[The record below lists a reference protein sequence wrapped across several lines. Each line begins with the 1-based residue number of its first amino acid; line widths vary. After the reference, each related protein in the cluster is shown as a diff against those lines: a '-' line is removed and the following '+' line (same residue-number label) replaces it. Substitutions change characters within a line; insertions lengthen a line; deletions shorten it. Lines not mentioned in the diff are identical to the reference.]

1 MGVTA
6 GRSTADEANVLWQ
19 MSLRPLNVELS
30 SGTSRLLVR
39 EQQMEA
45 SVRVLSSCECGD
57 IFRYV
62 KGVS

>member
-6 GRSTADEANVLWQ
+6 GRSAADEANVLRQ
-19 MSLRPLNVELS
+19 MSLRPLNAELS
-30 SGTSRLLVR
+30 SGTRRLLVR
-39 EQQMEA
+39 ELQMEA
-45 SVRVLSSCECGD
+45 SVRVCSCECGD